1 MTRTEIELKIKEN
14 KEQIVS
20 LKEQNLEL
28 QRQKCLIC
36 DDDGFFTEEIES
48 HPKRKWQRE
57 AHPWDGKL
65 IGRIHW
71 WDNFK
76 DEDTG
81 EVVTIERSEV
91 VRINGEWT
99 F

>member
-1 MTRTEIELKIKEN
+1 MTRTEIKLKIKEN
-14 KEQIVS
+14 KEKIVS

-28 QRQKCLIC
+28 QRQECLIC
-36 DDDGFFTEEIES
+36 DDSGFFTEEIES

-57 AHPWDGKL
+57 VHPWDGKL
-65 IGRIHW
+65 IGRRHW
-71 WDNFK
+71 FDNFT
-76 DEDTG
+76 DEYTG
-81 EVVTIERSEV
+81 QVVTIERSEV